1 MITLVS
7 VCGTHRLRSVGRL
20 ADGGRLR
27 WPRVIKIELI
37 VPVKWLIVATS
48 VIPVPVIVV
57 IIIYKHTTQACLE
70 AKLN

>member
-1 MITLVS
+1 M
-7 VCGTHRLRSVGRL
+7 
-20 ADGGRLR
+20 R
-27 WPRVIKIELI
+27 WPRVIEIELI

-57 IIIYKHTTQACLE
+57 IIIYKHTTQGLLG